1 MRLSHSLRL
10 IAVLAAGSGLVLA
23 ACSDEDPTAPDGT
36 ATSTAIPTATP
47 YAVEPDPIIVGGV
60 AGSEPTPPGATGAE
74 LSYVIEPGD
83 ALETIAAQFG
93 VTVDA
98 IMELNGIE
106 DPATIFAGQELL
118 IPGGGTVATPDGEP
132 TAQPTS
138 EPTAEPTESPEPTAE
153 PTEEPEPTAEPTESP
168 EPSPTV
174 PPGGQTYV
182 VQDGDSGFAIADAF
196 GVTIDALAEANGMTV
211 ADLDNLQIG
220 QEIIIPAAE

>member
-1 MRLSHSLRL
+1 MRISRSFVIAALALGSL
-10 IAVLAAGSGLVLA
+10 LV
-23 ACSDEDPTAPDGT
+23 ACSDEDPVAPDGT

-60 AGSEPTPPGATGAE
+60 AGSEPTPPGVTGNE
-74 LSYVIEPGD
+74 ITYVIEPGD
-83 ALETIAAQFG
+83 ALETIAQQFG
-93 VTVDA
+93 VTVEA

-106 DPATIFAGQELL
+106 DAATIFAGQELL
-118 IPGGGTVATPDGEP
+118 IPAGGAVSTPPGEP
-132 TAQPTS
+132 TAEPTS
-138 EPTAEPTESPEPTAE
+138 EPTAEPTTEPTTTPEPTQEPTATPE
-153 PTEEPEPTAEPTESP
+153 PTEEP

-182 VQDGDSGFAIADAF
+182 VQDGDSGFGIADAF

-220 QEIIIPAAE
+220 QEIIIPAPE